1 MTRADFRQQA
11 NALTA
16 TIEGQAAAVQVTP
29 KDDGM
34 GPRWHGS
41 GSVFVYIDG
50 KPERCTMTVRITPEN
65 GRNWPER

>member
-29 KDDGM
+29 KDDSL

-41 GSVFVYIDG
+41 GVIFVYING
-50 KPERCTMTVRITPEN
+50 VPHRATMTVRITPEN
-65 GRNWPER
+65 ARNWPEK